1 MMPHARIN
9 QRLDV
14 IKEAREA
21 VAGINFIKLHT
32 GNELITDSL
41 NQKIESIIFDL
52 ELQLDLIDAQ
62 QVYRPEEFI
71 KEYKNEE

>member
-52 ELQLDLIDAQ
+52 ELQLDLI
-62 QVYRPEEFI
+62 ETI
-71 KEYKNEE
+71 GLTIIEYHLHCQM